1 MKIRDLLCQTSSLM
15 QEDGLMVMAGEAK
28 EMAQKKG
35 HRYGS

>member
-15 QEDGLMVMAGEAK
+15 QDGLMVMAGEAK